1 MQPVAA
7 FHQQPRHLLT
17 VGRRRRVAG
26 LFQRLEEHVA
36 INGFVFIRAGGA
48 PRLKQH
54 VALQVGKR
62 GILDKRQ
69 GRGRDMFQGQG
80 RLGTDGDAVAAP
92 DAAGQSPVQ
101 DIHRPVGVASEDAL
115 RAYADAAPAP
125 DAMILVEFKRNHM
138 QSFGSVSEKT
148 PFPGGFPPFVS
159 EEDVVAPV
167 RSGFRVSPSAKKGA
181 RWEGE
186 RKGGNRKTAGGSPLR
201 AKAGRAHTRRPRW
214 QVDAARRK
222 GMARGYPFFSQ
233 RGPSPPPHVRTG

>member
-1 MQPVAA
+1 MAVFSGKRRHPVRHAGGQIVQPVAA
-7 FHQQPRHLLT
+7 FHQQPRHFLT

-26 LFQRLEEHVA
+26 LFQRLEQHAA

-101 DIHRPVGVASEDAL
+101 DIHRPVGVASENTL
-115 RAYADAAPAP
+115 RAYADAAAAP
-125 DAMILVEFKRNHM
+125 NAMSLIEFKRNHR
-138 QSFGSVSEKT
+138 QSFGSVSERAR
-148 PFPGGFPPFVS
+148 FPGGFPPFVS
-159 EEDVVAPV
+159 
-167 RSGFRVSPSAKKGA
+167 
-181 RWEGE
+181 
-186 RKGGNRKTAGGSPLR
+186 
-201 AKAGRAHTRRPRW
+201 
-214 QVDAARRK
+214 
-222 GMARGYPFFSQ
+222 
-233 RGPSPPPHVRTG
+233 

>member
-1 MQPVAA
+1 MAVFSGKRRHPVRHAGGKIVQPVAA
-7 FHQQPRHLLT
+7 FHQQPRHFLT

-125 DAMILVEFKRNHM
+125 DAMILVEFKRNHR
-138 QSFGSVSEKT
+138 QSFGSVSERT

-159 EEDVVAPV
+159 
-167 RSGFRVSPSAKKGA
+167 
-181 RWEGE
+181 
-186 RKGGNRKTAGGSPLR
+186 
-201 AKAGRAHTRRPRW
+201 
-214 QVDAARRK
+214 
-222 GMARGYPFFSQ
+222 
-233 RGPSPPPHVRTG
+233 

>member
-1 MQPVAA
+1 MQGELQIADGGGTVESVPRHVGVAVREDEGGGPPQDRILPGAESRCHMAVFSGKRRHPVRHAGGKIVQPVAA
-7 FHQQPRHLLT
+7 FHQQPRHFLT

-26 LFQRLEEHVA
+26 LFQRLEQHAA

-125 DAMILVEFKRNHM
+125 DAMILVEFKRNHR
-138 QSFGSVSEKT
+138 QSFGSVSERT

-159 EEDVVAPV
+159 
-167 RSGFRVSPSAKKGA
+167 
-181 RWEGE
+181 
-186 RKGGNRKTAGGSPLR
+186 
-201 AKAGRAHTRRPRW
+201 
-214 QVDAARRK
+214 
-222 GMARGYPFFSQ
+222 
-233 RGPSPPPHVRTG
+233 